1 MSCSLPPEVLCYLEA
16 VEADTPRA
24 CPEQHALAAYVRR
37 VFAEE
42 DIRVDAE
49 QLRRYLGLVKYF
61 PFERLP
67 CVIVPTGRTGHPAG
81 RPCCAWW
88 AGAPARTG

>member
-42 DIRVDAE
+42 
-49 QLRRYLGLVKYF
+49 
-61 PFERLP
+61 
-67 CVIVPTGRTGHPAG
+67 
-81 RPCCAWW
+81 AW
-88 AGAPARTG
+88 